1 MQLGF
6 FMMPWGVKIGC
17 HEFEVMDN
25 FVYSH
30 HNMAFAF
37 IGIKE

>member
-1 MQLGF
+1 
-6 FMMPWGVKIGC
+6 MMPLGC
-17 HEFEVMDN
+17 EFLYHKFAVTDN

-37 IGIKE
+37 IGI